1 MARKSSKKSASKTGA
16 ATRARRSPSGSKPSK
31 SGKSSKPALPPKPGR
46 RADSKPT
53 NKSIARKPAQSLA
66 APLPPV
72 AALDNA
78 ALAKMDS
85 GLTNKEILEFR
96 DILLQ
101 RRAQL
106 VGDVTTMRDEALSRN
121 RQDAAGDLSNMPLHM
136 ADVGTD
142 NYEQEFTLGLI
153 ESERQILH
161 EIDEALIRIK
171 NGAFGV
177 CAATGQP
184 IGRARLRATPW
195 AKYCYEYVL
204 AQERG
209 RRPRV

>member
-1 MARKSSKKSASKTGA
+1 VTV
-16 ATRARRSPSGSKPSK
+16 PE
-31 SGKSSKPALPPKPGR
+31 PK
-46 RADSKPT
+46 
-53 NKSIARKPAQSLA
+53 A
-66 APLPPV
+66 APPLL
-72 AALDNA
+72 ANS
-78 ALAKMDS
+78 ALAKVDS
-85 GLTNKEILEFR
+85 GLTRKELGEFR
-96 DILLQ
+96 EVLLQ

-106 VGDVTTMRDEALSRN
+106 VGDVTTMRNEALSVN

-153 ESERQILH
+153 ESERQILR
-161 EIDEALIRIK
+161 EIDDALVRIK
-171 NGAFGV
+171 SGTFGV

-195 AKYCYEYVL
+195 AKYCYDYVL

-209 RRPRV
+209 RRPKV